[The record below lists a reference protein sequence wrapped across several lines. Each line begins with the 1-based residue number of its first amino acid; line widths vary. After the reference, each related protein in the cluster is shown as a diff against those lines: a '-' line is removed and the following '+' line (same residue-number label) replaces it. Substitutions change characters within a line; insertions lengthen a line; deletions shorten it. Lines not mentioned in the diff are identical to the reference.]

1 MRALIT
7 MAALAGLALPGLA
20 FAQGTA
26 PMAATPAVLGEGH
39 ARSAMT
45 AYGCASISGLSAG
58 PSGSWH
64 GQCAKGGQTVNVAM
78 DSQGKVTSGTAP
90 AHLTESH
97 ARSAMTA
104 YGCASIS
111 GLSAGPSGSWHGQC
125 AKGGQTVNVAMDSE
139 GKVTSGT
146 APTHITEGHA
156 RSALTQYGCA
166 NISSLNSAPDGAWAG
181 QCYKGGQPVNV
192 MVDSTGKVVSR

>member
-1 MRALIT
+1 MKILIT
-7 MAALAGLALPGLA
+7 MAALAGLAVPSLA
-20 FAQGTA
+20 LAQGAVPATA
-26 PMAATPAVLGEGH
+26 TALGEGH

-78 DSQGKVTSGTAP
+78 DSEGKVTSGTAP
-90 AHLTESH
+90 THLTEGH

-156 RSALTQYGCA
+156 RSALTTYGCA
-166 NISSLNSAPDGAWAG
+166 TISALYSAPDGAWAG

-192 MVDSTGKVVSR
+192 MVDNTGKALSR

>member
-1 MRALIT
+1 MKILIT
-7 MAALAGLALPGLA
+7 MAALAGLAVPGLA
-20 FAQGTA
+20 LAQGAAPATA
-26 PMAATPAVLGEGH
+26 TALGEGH

-45 AYGCASISGLSAG
+45 TCGCANISGLSAG

-64 GQCAKGGQTVNVAM
+64 GQCYKGGSPVNVAM

-90 AHLTESH
+90 THLTESH

-104 YGCASIS
+104 YGCANIS

-125 AKGGQTVNVAMDSE
+125 YKGGSPVSVMMDSE
-139 GKVTSGT
+139 GKVVSGT

-156 RSALTQYGCA
+156 RSALTQFGCA
-166 NISSLNSAPDGAWAG
+166 NISGLYSAPDGAWAA

-192 MVDSTGKVVSR
+192 MVDNTGKALPR

>member
-1 MRALIT
+1 MKILIT
-7 MAALAGLALPGLA
+7 MAALAGLAVPSLA
-20 FAQGTA
+20 LAQGAVPATA
-26 PMAATPAVLGEGH
+26 TALGEG
-39 ARSAMT
+39 
-45 AYGCASISGLSAG
+45 
-58 PSGSWH
+58 
-64 GQCAKGGQTVNVAM
+64 
-78 DSQGKVTSGTAP
+78 
-90 AHLTESH
+90 H

>member
-1 MRALIT
+1 MKILIT
-7 MAALAGLALPGLA
+7 MAALAGLAVPGLA
-20 FAQGTA
+20 LAQGAAPAASASTA
-26 PMAATPAVLGEGH
+26 LGEGH

-45 AYGCASISGLSAG
+45 AYGCATISGLSAG

-64 GQCAKGGQTVNVAM
+64 GQCYKGGQPVNVAM

-104 YGCASIS
+104 YGCATIS

-125 AKGGQTVNVAMDSE
+125 YKGGQPVNVAMDSQ

-166 NISSLNSAPDGAWAG
+166 TISALNSAPDGAWAG

-192 MVDSTGKVVSR
+192 MVDNTGKAMSR